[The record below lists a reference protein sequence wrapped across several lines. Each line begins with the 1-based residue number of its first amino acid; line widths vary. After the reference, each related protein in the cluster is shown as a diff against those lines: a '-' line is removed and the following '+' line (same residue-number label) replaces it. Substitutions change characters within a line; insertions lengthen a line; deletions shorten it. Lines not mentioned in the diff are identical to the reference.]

1 MVVFKVDDVTAN
13 NVIQKNEHR
22 QKNKLEFP

>member
-13 NVIQKNEHR
+13 NVIQKNEYR